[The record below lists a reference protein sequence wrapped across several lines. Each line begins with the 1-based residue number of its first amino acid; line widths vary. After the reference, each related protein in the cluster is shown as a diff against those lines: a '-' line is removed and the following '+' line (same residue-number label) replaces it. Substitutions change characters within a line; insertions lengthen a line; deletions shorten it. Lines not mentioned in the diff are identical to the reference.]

1 MGLNGSKHYILILT
15 SILIYVAELVTVSP
29 RLFPRFEP
37 KKGFLKKARPKCA
50 FGSAQNA
57 TFIKILRF
65 GLYQTQI
72 LVWLFTKSPFWA
84 QNVETNGVLIEVYQQ

>member
-1 MGLNGSKHYILILT
+1 MGVGLNGSKHYILILT

-57 TFIKILRF
+57 TFWKKLRF
-65 GLYQTQI
+65 GFVKKMRSMGKELRA
-72 LVWLFTKSPFWA
+72 PFWKKP
-84 QNVETNGVLIEVYQQ
+84 VRV